1 MIQKSFSLLELR
13 HLDSVDS
20 ALVTL
25 VAQLATAAVLGLLQ
39 VVGGEET
46 IDNRNLLCCI
56 EACDAIGNTLADV
69 IEVRSLT
76 TNHATQDDDSVVSAI
91 ENHLMSA
98 VNQLEASG
106 NSLYVDVLRQSSVLL
121 QCLNGSVKQSSGYL
135 RIPFCHN
142 NAEAHVACV
151 RNATEV
157 VFR

>member
-39 VVGGEET
+39 VVGGQET
-46 IDNRNLLCCI
+46 IDNRNLLCCV

-98 VNQLEASG
+98 VNQLEATR
-106 NSLYVDVLRQSSVLL
+106 NRLHVDVLW
-121 QCLNGSVKQSSGYL
+121 QCAML
-135 RIPFCHN
+135 F
-142 NAEAHVACV
+142 
-151 RNATEV
+151 
-157 VFR
+157 

>member
-46 IDNRNLLCCI
+46 IDNRNLLCGV

-98 VNQLEASG
+98 VNQLEATR
-106 NSLYVDVLRQSSVLL
+106 NRLHVDVLW
-121 QCLNGSVKQSSGYL
+121 QCAML
-135 RIPFCHN
+135 F
-142 NAEAHVACV
+142 
-151 RNATEV
+151 
-157 VFR
+157 